1 MEMERELTMIVT
13 ALIVWVLWLIGKKVW
28 VELGDAYHTLKIM
41 SGNGLSTRRA
51 DNEDETMEYLRQ
63 YRERLE
69 KVTRAVQ
76 QRTRLEKD
84 GPQWDE
90 IGPYKTWGAS
100 FDACECPTA
109 DDHDFWGYKVLE
121 DGTEVWGCPHR
132 QALIEDN

>member
-51 DNEDETMEYLRQ
+51 DNEDE
-63 YRERLE
+63 
-69 KVTRAVQ
+69 
-76 QRTRLEKD
+76 
-84 GPQWDE
+84 